1 MAKGSE
7 KADKTKNL
15 DLYEE
20 GLKVKS
26 VMLEQQ
32 RIALFNQQKALE
44 RREEDAERRETAL
57 KRSESD
63 FNEKWDD
70 LSSWEKELR
79 ERTLER
85 LNWRIEV

>member
-1 MAKGSE
+1 M
-7 KADKTKNL
+7 
-15 DLYEE
+15 YEE

-57 KRSESD
+57 
-63 FNEKWDD
+63 NA
-70 LSSWEKELR
+70 LR
-79 ERTLER
+79 AILTKSGMIYRLGKKNCVRGTLER
-85 LNWRIEV
+85 LNWTN